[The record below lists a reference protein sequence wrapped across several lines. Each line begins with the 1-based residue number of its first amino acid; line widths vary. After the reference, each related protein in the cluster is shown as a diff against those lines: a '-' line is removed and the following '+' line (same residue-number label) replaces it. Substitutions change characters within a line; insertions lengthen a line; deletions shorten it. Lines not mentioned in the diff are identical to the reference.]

1 MGQFNS
7 AAGTDISWSKVK
19 KTMEEMMQKDSE
31 RYPSEEDTVDD
42 ALIEASGYK
51 ITQSMINSYKQTHDY
66 VAWTIAMAP
75 ADNPKIAVAVMIIDG
90 GYSSNA
96 APVAK
101 DILEAYL
108 GLDEA
113 DNKVKVNKTDM
124 DGKNRVQ

>member
-1 MGQFNS
+1 
-7 AAGTDISWSKVK
+7 
-19 KTMEEMMQKDSE
+19 
-31 RYPSEEDTVDD
+31 
-42 ALIEASGYK
+42 
-51 ITQSMINSYKQTHDY
+51 
-66 VAWTIAMAP
+66 MAP